1 VTKTKQQKRWRR
13 TMDQRTLTGLLPRRA
28 LLAAGA
34 VMAMATLPAMAQ
46 EPLKVGMS
54 GPFSGGLSLLGQS
67 VRDGVEVAFAE
78 MNERGGVD
86 GRKLQ
91 FIAEDDGYEPMRTIA
106 SARKLVEQDKV
117 IALLAVTGTAPSAA
131 LLPFVTESKTPM
143 LFPYAFSHSLTTPL
157 NHDVFTTLPEVRVQ
171 MVVLANYILKDLRH
185 TKVAAIYQNDDF
197 GQDAVAGLVERFDR
211 DKMSLVK
218 LPFDRGTTSF
228 SGVVAQAKAAGVEH
242 VVFLGIPKDAALV
255 MREANNLGWK
265 PQFSGHNA
273 LGDPQTFQLAGPLA
287 EGAIAIAV
295 MEPLDS
301 DKPAVKAFIAA
312 QQKYKPNTKPTTYS
326 MHGYQAGKLLA
337 EAIKRSGGKTD
348 EASIVSALESM
359 KNYDT
364 GLMAPLTFAPDRH
377 AGSMAGA
384 IMKAEGGKW
393 KIISDWLAAN

>member
-1 VTKTKQQKRWRR
+1 MIEKYLGSMPWR
-13 TMDQRTLTGLLPRRA
+13 A
-28 LLAAGA
+28 ALAAA
-34 VMAMATLPAMAQ
+34 ALAMTPLCASAQ
-46 EPLKVGMS
+46 EPVKVGMS

-78 MNERGGVD
+78 INEAGGVN

-117 IALLAVTGTAPSAA
+117 VALLAVTGTAPSAA
-131 LLPFVTESKTPM
+131 LLPFVTESKTPL
-143 LFPYAFSHSLTTPL
+143 LFPYAFAHVLTTPV

-171 MVVLANYILKDLRH
+171 MMVLANYILKELKQ

-197 GQDAVAGLVERFDR
+197 GQDAVAGLEDRF
-211 DKMSLVK
+211 KGANVPLVK
-218 LPFDRGTTSF
+218 LPFDRGTTNF

-301 DKPAVKAFIAA
+301 DKPAVKAFLAA
-312 QQKYKPNTKPTTYS
+312 QQKYKPSTKPTTYS
-326 MHGYQAGKLLA
+326 MHGYQSGKLFA
-337 EAIKRSGGKTD
+337 EILKRTGGKTD
-348 EASIVSALESM
+348 EASIVGALEGM
-359 KNYDT
+359 KGYDT
-364 GLMAPLTFAPDRH
+364 GLMAPLSFAADQH
-377 AGSMAGA
+377 AGAPSGA

-393 KIISDWLAAN
+393 KIISGWLSAD

>member
-1 VTKTKQQKRWRR
+1 MNKTR
-13 TMDQRTLTGLLPRRA
+13 RRA
-28 LLAAGA
+28 MRGKLMGLCCASVAAALAMMVA
-34 VMAMATLPAMAQ
+34 LPAARG
-46 EPLKVGMS
+46 EDAVKVGMS

-67 VRDGVEVAFAE
+67 VRDGVEIAFSEINDA
-78 MNERGGVD
+78 GGVN
-86 GRKLQ
+86 GRKLEL
-91 FIAEDDGYEPMRTIA
+91 IAEDDAYEPMRTIA
-106 SARKLVEQDKV
+106 AARKLVEQDKV
-117 IALLAVTGTAPSAA
+117 SALLAVTGTAPSAA
-131 LLPFVTESKTPM
+131 LLPFIRESKTPM
-143 LFPYAFSHSLTTPL
+143 LFPYAFAHALTTPL
-157 NHDVFTTLPEVRVQ
+157 NRDVFTTLPEVRVQ
-171 MVVLANYILKDLRH
+171 MMVLANYILKDLKQ

-197 GQDAVAGLVERFDR
+197 GQDAVAGLEERFGAA
-211 DKMSLVK
+211 KIPLVK
-218 LPFDRGTTSF
+218 LPFDRGTTNF

-273 LGDPQTFQLAGPLA
+273 LGDPQTFQLAGPLV

-312 QQKYKPNTKPTTYS
+312 QQKYKANTKPTTYS
-326 MHGYQAGKLLA
+326 MHGYQAGHLFA
-337 EAIKRSGGKTD
+337 EALKRSGGKTD

-364 GLMAPLTFAPDRH
+364 GLMAPLTFSADQH
-377 AGSMAGA
+377 AGALAGA

-393 KIISDWLAAN
+393 KIISGWLSAAD

>member
-1 VTKTKQQKRWRR
+1 MIGKSLGWRV
-13 TMDQRTLTGLLPRRA
+13 A
-28 LLAAGA
+28 LAAA
-34 VMAMATLPAMAQ
+34 IAMTVLPAGAQ
-46 EPLKVGMS
+46 EPVKVGMS

-67 VRDGVEVAFAE
+67 VRDGVEAAFAE
-78 MNERGGVD
+78 VNDAGGVN

-117 IALLAVTGTAPSAA
+117 VALLAVTGTAPSAA

-157 NHDVFTTLPEVRVQ
+157 NRDVFTTLPEVRVQ
-171 MVVLANYILKDLRH
+171 MVVLANYILNTLKQ

-197 GQDAVAGLVERFDR
+197 GQDAVAGLDERFGR
-211 DKMSLVK
+211 DKVSLVK
-218 LPFDRGTTSF
+218 LPFDRGTTNF

-326 MHGYQAGKLLA
+326 MHGYQSGKLFA
-337 EAIKRSGGKTD
+337 EIVKRAGGKTD
-348 EASIVSALESM
+348 EASIVSAIEGLSGF
-359 KNYDT
+359 DT
-364 GLMAPLTFAPDRH
+364 GLMAPLTFSSKQH
-377 AGSMAGA
+377 AGALAGA

-393 KIISDWLAAN
+393 KIITGWLEAD

>member
-1 VTKTKQQKRWRR
+1 MQKL
-13 TMDQRTLTGLLPRRA
+13 TLTRLLARRA
-28 LLAAGA
+28 VLAAGA
-34 VMAMATLPAMAQ
+34 VLAFAALPVAAQ
-46 EPLKVGMS
+46 ETIKVGMS
-54 GPFSGGLSLLGQS
+54 APFSGGLSLLGQS
-67 VRDGVEVAFAE
+67 VRDGVEVAVGE
-78 MNERGGVD
+78 INDQGGVG

-117 IALLAVTGTAPSAA
+117 VALLGVTGTAPSSA

-171 MVVLANYILKDLRH
+171 MVVLANYILNTLKQ

-197 GQDAVAGLVERFDR
+197 GQDAVAGLAERFGK
-211 DKMSLVK
+211 DKVPLVK
-218 LPFDRGTTSF
+218 LPFDRGTTNF
-228 SGVVAQAKAAGVEH
+228 SGVVAQAKEAGVEH
-242 VVFLGIPKDAALV
+242 VVFMGIPKDAALV

-273 LGDPQTFQLAGPLA
+273 LGDPQTFKLAGPLA

-312 QQKYKPNTKPTTYS
+312 QAKYKPSTSPTTYS
-326 MHGYQAGKLLA
+326 MHGYQAGKLFA
-337 EAIKRSGGKTD
+337 EILRRTGGKTD
-348 EASIVSALESM
+348 EPSIVAALETM
-359 KNYDT
+359 KDFDT
-364 GLMAPLTFAPDRH
+364 GLMAPLTFSKDQH
-377 AGSMAGA
+377 AGALAGA

-393 KIISDWLAAN
+393 KIISGWLAAN

>member
-1 VTKTKQQKRWRR
+1 
-13 TMDQRTLTGLLPRRA
+13 MDKRTLTGLLPRRA
-28 LLAAGA
+28 ILAAGA
-34 VMAMATLPAMAQ
+34 LIVMATLPASAQ

-78 MNERGGVD
+78 INEQGGVG

-117 IALLAVTGTAPSAA
+117 VALLAVTGTAPSAA

-157 NHDVFTTLPEVRVQ
+157 NRDVFTTLPEVRAQ
-171 MVVLANYILKDLRH
+171 MMVLANYILKDLKQ
-185 TKVAAIYQNDDF
+185 TKIAAIYQNDDF

-211 DKMSLVK
+211 DKMPLVK
-218 LPFDRGTTSF
+218 LPFDRGTTNF

-301 DKPAVKAFIAA
+301 DKPAVKAFLAA

-348 EASIVSALESM
+348 EASIVNALETM

-364 GLMAPLTFAPDRH
+364 GLMAPLTFATDRH

>member
-1 VTKTKQQKRWRR
+1 MRN
-13 TMDQRTLTGLLPRRA
+13 GLMGLCASVA
-28 LLAAGA
+28 LATA
-34 VMAMATLPAMAQ
+34 VMIGAPAAHA
-46 EPLKVGMS
+46 EDPVKVGMS

-67 VRDGVEVAFAE
+67 VRDGVEVAFSEINDA
-78 MNERGGVD
+78 GGVN

-106 SARKLVEQDKV
+106 SAKKLVEQDKV
-117 IALLAVTGTAPSAA
+117 VALLAVTGTAPSAA
-131 LLPFVTESKTPM
+131 LLPFVTESKMPM
-143 LFPYAFSHSLTTPL
+143 LFPYAFAHVMTSPL
-157 NHDVFTTLPEVRVQ
+157 KRDVFTTLPEVRVQ
-171 MVVLANYILKDLRH
+171 MMVLGNYILKDLKQ

-197 GQDAVAGLVERFDR
+197 GQDAVAGLEERFGAA
-211 DKMSLVK
+211 KVPLVK
-218 LPFDRGTTSF
+218 LPFDRGTTNF

-301 DKPAVKAFIAA
+301 DKPAVKAFLAA
-312 QQKYKPNTKPTTYS
+312 QQKYKPSTKPTTYS
-326 MHGYQAGKLLA
+326 MHGYQAGKLFA
-337 EAIKRSGGKTD
+337 EALKRSGGKTD
-348 EASIVSALESM
+348 EASIVAALESM

-364 GLMAPLTFAPDRH
+364 GLMAPLTFSADQH
-377 AGSMAGA
+377 AGALAGA

-393 KIISDWLAAN
+393 KIISGWLSAAD

>member
-1 VTKTKQQKRWRR
+1 MRKTTQ
-13 TMDQRTLTGLLPRRA
+13 TGLLSRRA
-28 LLAAGA
+28 MLAASA
-34 VMAMATLPAMAQ
+34 AIMLTALPAKAQ
-46 EPLKVGMS
+46 DAVKVGMS

-78 MNERGGVD
+78 INEQGGVG

-117 IALLAVTGTAPSAA
+117 VALLAVTGTAPSAA
-131 LLPFVTESKTPM
+131 LLPFVTDSKTPM

-157 NHDVFTTLPEVRVQ
+157 KRDVFTTLPEVRVQ
-171 MVVLANYILKDLRH
+171 MMVLANYILTELKH

-197 GQDAVAGLVERFDR
+197 GQDAVAGLDERFGR
-211 DKMSLVK
+211 DKIPLTK
-218 LPFDRGTTSF
+218 LPFDRGTTNF
-228 SGVVAQAKAAGVEH
+228 SGVVAQAKEAGVQH

-273 LGDPQTFQLAGPLA
+273 LGDPQTFQLAGPLV

-312 QQKYKPNTKPTTYS
+312 QSKYKPNTKPTTYS
-326 MHGYQAGKLLA
+326 MHGYQSGKILA
-337 EAIKRSGGKTD
+337 EVLKRSGGKTD
-348 EASIVSALESM
+348 EPSIVSALESL
-359 KNYDT
+359 KAFDT
-364 GLMAPLTFAPDRH
+364 GLMAPISFSADQH
-377 AGSMAGA
+377 AGSLAGA

-393 KIISDWLAAN
+393 KIISGWLAAN

>member
-1 VTKTKQQKRWRR
+1 MRKSTQ
-13 TMDQRTLTGLLPRRA
+13 TGLLSRRIM
-28 LLAAGA
+28 LAAGA
-34 VMAMATLPAMAQ
+34 ALMMTVLPADAQ
-46 EPLKVGMS
+46 DTVKVGMS

-78 MNERGGVD
+78 INEQGGVG

-117 IALLAVTGTAPSAA
+117 VALLAVTGTAPSAA
-131 LLPFVTESKTPM
+131 LLPFVSESKTPM

-157 NHDVFTTLPEVRVQ
+157 KRDVFTTLPEVRVQ
-171 MVVLANYILKDLRH
+171 MMVLANYILTELKQ
-185 TKVAAIYQNDDF
+185 TKIAAIYQNDDF
-197 GQDAVAGLVERFDR
+197 GQDAVAGLDERFGR
-211 DKMSLVK
+211 EKIPLTK
-218 LPFDRGTTSF
+218 LPFDRGTTNF
-228 SGVVAQAKAAGVEH
+228 SGVVAQAKEAGVQH

-273 LGDPQTFQLAGPLA
+273 LGDPQTFQLAGPHA

-301 DKPAVKAFIAA
+301 NKPAVKAFLAA
-312 QQKYKPNTKPTTYS
+312 QAKYKPSTKPTTYS
-326 MHGYQAGKLLA
+326 MHGYQSGKILA
-337 EAIKRSGGKTD
+337 EVLKRSGGKTD
-348 EASIVSALESM
+348 EPSIVSALESL
-359 KNYDT
+359 KAFDT
-364 GLMAPLTFAPDRH
+364 GLMAPISFSADQH
-377 AGSMAGA
+377 AGSLSGA

-393 KIISDWLAAN
+393 KIISGWLAAN

>member
-1 VTKTKQQKRWRR
+1 MQK
-13 TMDQRTLTGLLPRRA
+13 RTLTGMLQRLA
-28 LLAAGA
+28 ILAAGA
-34 VMAMATLPAMAQ
+34 VMVMASLPANAQ
-46 EPLKVGMS
+46 DAIKVGMS

-78 MNERGGVD
+78 INDQGGVG

-117 IALLAVTGTAPSAA
+117 VSLLAVTGTAPSAA

-143 LFPYAFSHSLTTPL
+143 LFPYAFSHSLTTPVKR
-157 NHDVFTTLPEVRVQ
+157 DVFTTLPEVRVQ
-171 MVVLANYILKDLRH
+171 MIVLANYILKELKQ

-197 GQDAVAGLVERFDR
+197 GQDAVAGLEERFGR
-211 DKMSLVK
+211 DKMPLVK
-218 LPFDRGTTSF
+218 LPFDRGTTNF
-228 SGVVAQAKAAGVEH
+228 SGVVAQAKEAGVEH

-295 MEPLDS
+295 MEPLDLE
-301 DKPAVKAFIAA
+301 KPAVKAFIAA
-312 QQKYKPNTKPTTYS
+312 QLKYKPSTKPTTYS
-326 MHGYQAGKLLA
+326 MHGYQSGKIFA
-337 EAIKRSGGKTD
+337 EVLKRAAGKTD
-348 EASIVSALESM
+348 EASIVSALESL
-359 KNYDT
+359 KAFDT
-364 GLMAPLTFAPDRH
+364 GLMAPLTFSADQH
-377 AGSMAGA
+377 AGSLAGA

-393 KIISDWLAAN
+393 KIISGWLAAN

>member
-1 VTKTKQQKRWRR
+1 MIEKLMELTSWR
-13 TMDQRTLTGLLPRRA
+13 TV
-28 LLAAGA
+28 LAATT
-34 VMAMATLPAMAQ
+34 VAMLTLPANAQ
-46 EPLKVGMS
+46 APVNVGMS

-78 MNERGGVD
+78 INDAGGID

-117 IALLAVTGTAPSAA
+117 VALLAVTGTAPSAA
-131 LLPFVTESKTPM
+131 LLPLVAESKTPL
-143 LFPYAFSHSLTTPL
+143 LFPYAFAHALTTPTKR
-157 NHDVFTTLPEVRVQ
+157 DVFTTLPEVRVQ
-171 MVVLANYILKDLRH
+171 TMVLANYILKELKQ

-197 GQDAVAGLVERFDR
+197 GQDAVAGLEERF
-211 DKMSLVK
+211 KTANVALTK
-218 LPFDRGTTSF
+218 LPFDRGTTNF
-228 SGVVAQAKAAGVEH
+228 SGLVAQAKAAGVEH

-301 DKPAVKAFIAA
+301 DKPAVKAFLAA

-326 MHGYQAGKLLA
+326 MHGYQSGKLFA
-337 EAIKRSGGKTD
+337 EILKRTGGKTD
-348 EASIVSALESM
+348 EASIVGALENM

-364 GLMAPLTFAPDRH
+364 GLMAPLTFAADRH
-377 AGSMAGA
+377 AGALSGA

-393 KIISDWLAAN
+393 KIISDWLSAN

>member
-1 VTKTKQQKRWRR
+1 MTMRNMTQK
-13 TMDQRTLTGLLPRRA
+13 A
-28 LLAAGA
+28 LLSRRVMLAASA
-34 VMAMATLPAMAQ
+34 AIMLTALPAKAQ
-46 EPLKVGMS
+46 DAVKVGMS

-67 VRDGVEVAFAE
+67 VRDGVEVALAE
-78 MNERGGVD
+78 INEQGGVG

-117 IALLAVTGTAPSAA
+117 VALLAVTGTAPSAA
-131 LLPFVTESKTPM
+131 LLPFVTESKTPL
-143 LFPYAFSHSLTTPL
+143 LFPYAFAHSLTTPV
-157 NHDVFTTLPEVRVQ
+157 NRDVFTTLPEVRVQ
-171 MVVLANYILKDLRH
+171 MLVLANYILKDLKQ
-185 TKVAAIYQNDDF
+185 TKIAAIFQNDDF
-197 GQDAVAGLVERFDR
+197 GQDAVAGLDERF
-211 DKMSLVK
+211 KGANVSLTK
-218 LPFDRGTTSF
+218 LPFDRGTTNF

-301 DKPAVKAFIAA
+301 DKPAVKAFLASQA
-312 QQKYKPNTKPTTYS
+312 KYKPNTKPTTYS
-326 MHGYQAGKLLA
+326 MHGYQSGKILA
-337 EAIKRSGGKTD
+337 EVLKRSGGKTD
-348 EASIVSALESM
+348 EPSIVSALESL
-359 KNYDT
+359 KAFDT
-364 GLMAPLTFAPDRH
+364 GLMAPISFSTEQH
-377 AGSMAGA
+377 AGSLAGA

>member
-1 VTKTKQQKRWRR
+1 
-13 TMDQRTLTGLLPRRA
+13 M
-28 LLAAGA
+28 AA
-34 VMAMATLPAMAQ
+34 LPASAQ
-46 EPLKVGMS
+46 EPVKVGMS

-78 MNERGGVD
+78 INDQGGVG

-117 IALLAVTGTAPSAA
+117 VSLLAVTGTAPSAA

-143 LFPYAFSHSLTTPL
+143 LFPYAFSHSLTTPVKR
-157 NHDVFTTLPEVRVQ
+157 DVFTTLPEVRVQ
-171 MVVLANYILKDLRH
+171 MIVLANYILKELKQ

-197 GQDAVAGLVERFDR
+197 GQDAVAGLEERFGR
-211 DKMSLVK
+211 DKMPLVK
-218 LPFDRGTTSF
+218 LPFDRGTTNF
-228 SGVVAQAKAAGVEH
+228 SGVVAQAKEAGVEQ

-301 DKPAVKAFIAA
+301 EKPAVKAFIAA

-326 MHGYQAGKLLA
+326 MHGYQSGKIFA
-337 EAIKRSGGKTD
+337 EVLKRAGGKTD
-348 EASIVSALESM
+348 EASIVSALEGL
-359 KNYDT
+359 KAFDT
-364 GLMAPLTFAPDRH
+364 GLMAPLTFSPDQH
-377 AGSMAGA
+377 AGSLAGA

-393 KIISDWLAAN
+393 KIISGWLAAN

>member
-1 VTKTKQQKRWRR
+1 MIGKWLGWRV
-13 TMDQRTLTGLLPRRA
+13 A
-28 LLAAGA
+28 LAAA
-34 VMAMATLPAMAQ
+34 AIAMTALPATAQ
-46 EPLKVGMS
+46 EPVKVGMS

-78 MNERGGVD
+78 INEAGGVN

-106 SARKLVEQDKV
+106 SAKKLVEQDKV
-117 IALLAVTGTAPSAA
+117 VALLAVTGTAPSAA
-131 LLPFVTESKTPM
+131 LLPFVTESKTPL
-143 LFPYAFSHSLTTPL
+143 LFPYAFAHALTSPT
-157 NHDVFTTLPEVRVQ
+157 NRDVFTTLPEVRVQ
-171 MVVLANYILKDLRH
+171 MMVLANYILKELKQ

-197 GQDAVAGLVERFDR
+197 GQDAVAGLEERF
-211 DKMSLVK
+211 KGANVTLTK
-218 LPFDRGTTSF
+218 LPFDRGTTNF

-273 LGDPQTFQLAGPLA
+273 LGDPQTFQLAGPLV

-301 DKPAVKAFIAA
+301 DKPAVKAFLAA

-326 MHGYQAGKLLA
+326 MHGYQSGKLFA
-337 EAIKRSGGKTD
+337 EILKRTGGKTD
-348 EASIVSALESM
+348 EASIVGALEGM

-364 GLMAPLTFAPDRH
+364 GLMAPLTFAADRH
-377 AGSMAGA
+377 AGALSGA

-393 KIISDWLAAN
+393 KIISGWLSAN

>member
-1 VTKTKQQKRWRR
+1 MRKATK
-13 TMDQRTLTGLLPRRA
+13 TGLLSRRII
-28 LLAAGA
+28 LAAGA
-34 VMAMATLPAMAQ
+34 AIMMTALPANAQ
-46 EPLKVGMS
+46 DAIKVGMS

-78 MNERGGVD
+78 INEQGGVG

-117 IALLAVTGTAPSAA
+117 VALLAVTGTAPSAA

-143 LFPYAFSHSLTTPL
+143 LFPYAFSHSLTTPVKR
-157 NHDVFTTLPEVRVQ
+157 DVFTTLPEVRVQ
-171 MVVLANYILKDLRH
+171 MVVLANYILKELKQ

-197 GQDAVAGLVERFDR
+197 GQDAVAGLDERFGR
-211 DKMSLVK
+211 DKIPLTK
-218 LPFDRGTTSF
+218 LPFDRGTTNF

-301 DKPAVKAFIAA
+301 DKPA
-312 QQKYKPNTKPTTYS
+312 TKPTTYS
-326 MHGYQAGKLLA
+326 MHGYQSGKILA
-337 EAIKRSGGKTD
+337 EVLKRSGGKTD
-348 EASIVSALESM
+348 EPSIVSALESL
-359 KNYDT
+359 KAFDT
-364 GLMAPLTFAPDRH
+364 GLMAPISFSAEQH
-377 AGSMAGA
+377 AGSLSGA

-393 KIISDWLAAN
+393 KIISGWLAAN

>member
-1 VTKTKQQKRWRR
+1 MRGKL
-13 TMDQRTLTGLLPRRA
+13 MGLCCASVAAA
-28 LLAAGA
+28 L
-34 VMAMATLPAMAQ
+34 AMMVALPAARG
-46 EPLKVGMS
+46 EDAVKVGMS

-67 VRDGVEVAFAE
+67 VRDGVEIAFSEINDA
-78 MNERGGVD
+78 GGVN
-86 GRKLQ
+86 GRKLEL
-91 FIAEDDGYEPMRTIA
+91 IAEDDAYEPMRTIA
-106 SARKLVEQDKV
+106 AARKLVEQDKV
-117 IALLAVTGTAPSAA
+117 SALLAVTGTAPSAA
-131 LLPFVTESKTPM
+131 LLPFIRESKTPM
-143 LFPYAFSHSLTTPL
+143 LFPYAFAHALTTPL
-157 NHDVFTTLPEVRVQ
+157 NRDVFTTLPEVRVQ
-171 MVVLANYILKDLRH
+171 MMVLANYILKDLKQ

-197 GQDAVAGLVERFDR
+197 GQDAVAGLEERFGAA
-211 DKMSLVK
+211 KIPLVK
-218 LPFDRGTTSF
+218 LPFDRGTTNF

-273 LGDPQTFQLAGPLA
+273 LGDPQTFQLAGPLV

-312 QQKYKPNTKPTTYS
+312 QQKYKANTKPTTYS
-326 MHGYQAGKLLA
+326 MHGYQAGHLFA
-337 EAIKRSGGKTD
+337 EALKRSGGKTD

-364 GLMAPLTFAPDRH
+364 GLMAPLTFSADQH
-377 AGSMAGA
+377 AGALAGA

-393 KIISDWLAAN
+393 KIISGWLSAAD

>member
-1 VTKTKQQKRWRR
+1 MRKATK
-13 TMDQRTLTGLLPRRA
+13 TGLLSRRII
-28 LLAAGA
+28 LAAGA
-34 VMAMATLPAMAQ
+34 AIMMTALPANAQ
-46 EPLKVGMS
+46 DAIKVGMS

-78 MNERGGVD
+78 INEQGGVG

-117 IALLAVTGTAPSAA
+117 VALLAVTGTAPSAA

-143 LFPYAFSHSLTTPL
+143 LFPYAFSHSLTTPVKR
-157 NHDVFTTLPEVRVQ
+157 DVFTTLPEVRVQ
-171 MVVLANYILKDLRH
+171 MVVLANYILKELKQ

-197 GQDAVAGLVERFDR
+197 GQDAVAGLDERFGR
-211 DKMSLVK
+211 DKIPLTK
-218 LPFDRGTTSF
+218 LPFDRGTTNF

-312 QQKYKPNTKPTTYS
+312 QTKYKPSTKPTTYS
-326 MHGYQAGKLLA
+326 MHGYQSGKILA
-337 EAIKRSGGKTD
+337 EVLKRSGGKTD
-348 EASIVSALESM
+348 EPSIVSALESL
-359 KNYDT
+359 KAFDT
-364 GLMAPLTFAPDRH
+364 GLMAPISFSAEQH
-377 AGSMAGA
+377 AGSLSGA

-393 KIISDWLAAN
+393 KIISGWLAAN

>member
-1 VTKTKQQKRWRR
+1 MIGKWLGWR
-13 TMDQRTLTGLLPRRA
+13 A
-28 LLAAGA
+28 ALAAA
-34 VMAMATLPAMAQ
+34 IAMTALPATAQ
-46 EPLKVGMS
+46 EPVKVGMS

-78 MNERGGVD
+78 INEAGGVN

-106 SARKLVEQDKV
+106 SAKKLVEQDKV
-117 IALLAVTGTAPSAA
+117 VALLAVTGTAPSAA
-131 LLPFVTESKTPM
+131 LLPFVTESKTPL
-143 LFPYAFSHSLTTPL
+143 LFPYAFAHALTSPT
-157 NHDVFTTLPEVRVQ
+157 NRDVFTTLPEVRVQ
-171 MVVLANYILKDLRH
+171 MMVLANYILEELKQ

-197 GQDAVAGLVERFDR
+197 GQDAVAGLEERF
-211 DKMSLVK
+211 KGANVTLTK
-218 LPFDRGTTSF
+218 LPFDRGTTNF

-273 LGDPQTFQLAGPLA
+273 LGDPQTFQLAGPLV

-301 DKPAVKAFIAA
+301 DKPAVKAFLAA

-326 MHGYQAGKLLA
+326 MHGYQSGKLFA
-337 EAIKRSGGKTD
+337 EILKRTGGKTD
-348 EASIVSALESM
+348 EASIVGALEGM

-364 GLMAPLTFAPDRH
+364 GMMAPLSFASDRH
-377 AGSMAGA
+377 AGALSGA

-393 KIISDWLAAN
+393 KIISDWLSAN

>member
-1 VTKTKQQKRWRR
+1 MQKCTLTRLLSRR
-13 TMDQRTLTGLLPRRA
+13 TI
-28 LLAAGA
+28 LAAGA
-34 VMAMATLPAMAQ
+34 ALSFAALPAAAQ
-46 EPLKVGMS
+46 ETIKVGMS

-78 MNERGGVD
+78 INEQGGVA

-117 IALLAVTGTAPSAA
+117 VALLAVTGTAPSAA

-157 NHDVFTTLPEVRVQ
+157 NRDVFTTLPEVRVQ
-171 MVVLANYILKDLRH
+171 MIVLANYILNTLKQ

-197 GQDAVAGLVERFDR
+197 GQDAVAGLDERLGK
-211 DKMSLVK
+211 DKVSLVK
-218 LPFDRGTTSF
+218 LPFDRGTTNF

-273 LGDPQTFQLAGPLA
+273 LGDPQTFKLAGPLA

-301 DKPAVKAFIAA
+301 DKPAVKAFIAS
-312 QQKYKPNTKPTTYS
+312 QQKYKPSTSPTTYS
-326 MHGYQAGKLLA
+326 MHGYQSGKLLA
-337 EAIKRSGGKTD
+337 EVLKRSGGKTD
-348 EASIVSALESM
+348 EPSIVSALESM
-359 KNYDT
+359 KGFDT
-364 GLMAPLTFAPDRH
+364 GLMAPLTFSPSQH
-377 AGSMAGA
+377 AGALAGA

-393 KIISDWLAAN
+393 KIISGWLGAN

>member
-1 VTKTKQQKRWRR
+1 MRNY
-13 TMDQRTLTGLLPRRA
+13 TLTRLLSRRVI
-28 LLAAGA
+28 LAASA
-34 VMAMATLPAMAQ
+34 ALAFAALPAGAQ
-46 EPLKVGMS
+46 ETIKVGMS

-78 MNERGGVD
+78 VNEQGGVA

-91 FIAEDDGYEPMRTIA
+91 FIAEDDAYEPMRTIA

-117 IALLAVTGTAPSAA
+117 VALLAVTGTAPSAA

-157 NHDVFTTLPEVRVQ
+157 NRDVFTTLPEVRVQ
-171 MVVLANYILKDLRH
+171 MIVLANYILNTLKQ

-197 GQDAVAGLVERFDR
+197 GQDAVAGLEERMGK
-211 DKMSLVK
+211 DKLSLVK
-218 LPFDRGTTSF
+218 LPFDRGTTNF

-242 VVFLGIPKDAALV
+242 VVFLGIPKDAAVV

-273 LGDPQTFQLAGPLA
+273 LGDPQTFKLAGPLA

-312 QQKYKPNTKPTTYS
+312 QQKYKPSTSPTTYS
-326 MHGYQAGKLLA
+326 MHGYQSGKLFA
-337 EAIKRSGGKTD
+337 EVLKRSGGKTD
-348 EASIVSALESM
+348 EPSIVSALESM
-359 KNYDT
+359 KGFDT
-364 GLMAPLTFAPDRH
+364 GLMAPLTFSANQH
-377 AGSMAGA
+377 AGALAGA

-393 KIISDWLAAN
+393 KIISGWLGTN

>member
-1 VTKTKQQKRWRR
+1 
-13 TMDQRTLTGLLPRRA
+13 MQRKWMGLMPWCAGIALATAMMVPAPSARA
-28 LLAAGA
+28 EDP
-34 VMAMATLPAMAQ
+34 V
-46 EPLKVGMS
+46 KVGMS

-67 VRDGVEVAFAE
+67 VRDGVEIAFAE
-78 MNERGGVD
+78 INDAGGVN
-86 GRKLQ
+86 GRKLEL
-91 FIAEDDGYEPMRTIA
+91 IAEDDAYEPMKTIA
-106 SARKLVEQDKV
+106 AAKKLVEQDKV
-117 IALLAVTGTAPSAA
+117 AALVAVTGTAPSAA
-131 LLPFVTESKTPM
+131 LLPFIRESKTPM
-143 LFPYAFSHSLTTPL
+143 LFPYAFAHALTTPL
-157 NHDVFTTLPEVRVQ
+157 NRDVFTTLPEVRVQ
-171 MVVLANYILKDLRH
+171 MMVLANYILKDLKQ

-197 GQDAVAGLVERFDR
+197 GQDAVAGLEERFGAA
-211 DKMSLVK
+211 KITLVK
-218 LPFDRGTTSF
+218 LPFDRGTTNF

-301 DKPAVKAFIAA
+301 EKPAVKAFLAA

-326 MHGYQAGKLLA
+326 MHGYQSGKLFA
-337 EAIKRSGGKTD
+337 EALKRSGGKTD

-359 KNYDT
+359 KSYDT
-364 GLMAPLTFAPDRH
+364 GLMAPLTFSADQH
-377 AGSMAGA
+377 AGALAGA

-393 KIISDWLAAN
+393 KIISGWLSASD